1 MKKRLLFV
9 LLTALSVLLVTVLS
23 GCGGGGSAEDFT
35 KKTAGTWHRN
45 GNLQDVQLEILDD
58 GSWTTAENKDGSWET
73 TEQGTLSYHK
83 EYQTFQFETDD
94 KFYPVSHN
102 TQSGEVFH
110 FRNDNYY
117 READSVDGFVKFDGL
132 WYKEGNIDNEYF
144 AFADGE
150 WKWFEPQGMA
160 HVSVES
166 GNLAWNGSEGELVAF
181 SYSDGEKF
189 AIFTPADSGELM
201 VAGEP
206 YVWIAG
212 VESGDSSGDIG
223 EAASGDVSIITYDF
237 YYLDGEVDDHSLFFY
252 DGDQVD
258 IDDGSGS
265 VQAVYNIVGGEVVIT
280 MPDGTR
286 IGTLTILEP
295 GLLMDNDGGEFYA
308 IYVE

>member
-1 MKKRLLFV
+1 M
-9 LLTALSVLLVTVLS
+9 
-23 GCGGGGSAEDFT
+23 
-35 KKTAGTWHRN
+35 
-45 GNLQDVQLEILDD
+45 
-58 GSWTTAENKDGSWET
+58 
-73 TEQGTLSYHK
+73 
-83 EYQTFQFETDD
+83 
-94 KFYPVSHN
+94 
-102 TQSGEVFH
+102 
-110 FRNDNYY
+110 
-117 READSVDGFVKFDGL
+117 DGFVKFDGL

-295 GLLMDNDGGEFYA
+295 GLLMDNDGGDFYA